1 MDDTLTHNIAT
12 ALLFLFFENRK
23 ALLYHDSTY
32 LPNDS
37 NKLDIFNN
45 IKLIFNMNS
54 IGKVSL

>member
-32 LPNDS
+32 LPNDC
-37 NKLDIFNN
+37 NKVDIFNK

-54 IGKVSL
+54 I